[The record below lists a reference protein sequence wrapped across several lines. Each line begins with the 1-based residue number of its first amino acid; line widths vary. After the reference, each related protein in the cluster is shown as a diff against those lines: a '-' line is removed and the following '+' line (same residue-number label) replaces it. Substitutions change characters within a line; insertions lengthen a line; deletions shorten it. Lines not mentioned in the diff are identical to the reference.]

1 MQWSTGCL
9 RLLLCGAGLQVLLS
23 SSVLC
28 WQWDTGGGSTGWWCE
43 EVSLPPLPPT
53 MRCLHTPQPA
63 TPTYHHTDTTIFSR
77 NNWLEQGIDLWRWDG
92 EFYSKL
98 DQDQYYAG
106 LERSV
111 RADWLCEKCQI
122 LHWHR
127 RQSWSHGQV
136 GIETSRQQNSFIL
149 TPSQTSPDI
158 LYTFTIFSWEQ
169 LQLNIFFFNETC
181 EFFTLINDYRFLL
194 WTRSRRKK
202 GS

>member
-1 MQWSTGCL
+1 M
-9 RLLLCGAGLQVLLS
+9 LCDGGRDS
-23 SSVLC
+23 SSVAVC
-28 WQWDTGGGSTGWWCE
+28 WQGDTAGGSTGWWCP
-43 EVSLPPLPPT
+43 SLPPPSHHT
-53 MRCLHTPQPA
+53 MRSPHPHTATVCLTLNYCSQNIVEKK
-63 TPTYHHTDTTIFSR
+63 YSTDIMRDFIFG
-77 NNWLEQGIDLWRWDG
+77 LKI
-92 EFYSKL
+92 
-98 DQDQYYAG
+98 DQYFAG